1 MMNDQNKT
9 AEIRETKKPFNSA
22 FYAEM
27 DRISRF
33 YPNKRAMLLPALHAA
48 QAERGWI
55 SDTTMQDV
63 GDFLGIPKTM
73 VLEVVSFYHWF
84 KMKPVGKYNLQFC
97 NNIACWLRG
106 SEDLI
111 HQAETKCKVKLG
123 ETTKDGLFT
132 VSEVECLGSCGTA
145 PVCQI
150 NNDYHENLTPQQ
162 LDAFIDA
169 AVASRARGE
178 N

>member
-1 MMNDQNKT
+1 M
-9 AEIRETKKPFNSA
+9 EKKFGNE

-27 DRISRF
+27 DRIQRF

-48 QAERGWI
+48 QGERGWI
-55 SDTTMQDV
+55 SDETMQDV
-63 GDFLGIPKTM
+63 ADFLGIPKTQ

-111 HQAETKCKVKLG
+111 HHAEQKCKAKLG

-132 VSEVECLGSCGTA
+132 LSEVECLGSCGTA

-150 NNDYHENLTPQQ
+150 NNDYHENFDIQK
-162 LDAFIDA
+162 LDKVLEEF
-169 AVASRARGE
+169 R
-178 N
+178 

>member
-1 MMNDQNKT
+1 M
-9 AEIRETKKPFNSA
+9 TKKFGDK

-27 DRISRF
+27 DRIQRF

-48 QAERGWI
+48 QAERSWI
-55 SDTTMQDV
+55 SDETMQDV
-63 GDFLGIPKTM
+63 ADFLSIPKTQ

-84 KMKPVGKYNLQFC
+84 KMKPVGKFNLQFC

-111 HQAETKCKVKLG
+111 HHAEQKCKMKLG

-132 VSEVECLGSCGTA
+132 ISEVECLGSCGTA

-150 NNDYHENLTPQQ
+150 NNDYHENFDQQ
-162 LDAFIDA
+162 KLDK
-169 AVASRARGE
+169 VLEEMR
-178 N
+178 

>member
-1 MMNDQNKT
+1 M
-9 AEIRETKKPFNSA
+9 EKKFGQE

-27 DRISRF
+27 DRIQRF
-33 YPNKRAMLLPALHAA
+33 YPNKRAMLLPALHMA

-55 SDTTMQDV
+55 SDETMQDV
-63 GDFLGIPKTM
+63 ADFLGIPKTM

-106 SEDLI
+106 SEELI
-111 HQAETKCKVKLG
+111 HHTEKKCKIGMG

-132 VSEVECLGSCGTA
+132 ISEVECLGSCGTA

-150 NNDYHENLTPQQ
+150 NNDYHENFDVKAIDQ
-162 LDAFIDA
+162 FIE
-169 AVASRARGE
+169 RALGE
-178 N
+178 ANR

>member
-1 MMNDQNKT
+1 MSD
-9 AEIRETKKPFNSA
+9 TKKFKSE

-27 DRISRF
+27 DRIARF

-55 SDTTMQDV
+55 SDETMQDV

-111 HQAETKCKVKLG
+111 HHAEQKCKIGMG
-123 ETTKDGLFT
+123 ETTKDGMFT
-132 VSEVECLGSCGTA
+132 ISEVECLGSCGTA

-150 NNDYHENLTPQQ
+150 NNDYHENLTVQQ
-162 LDAFIDA
+162 LDAFIEGA
-169 AVASRARGE
+169 K
-178 N
+178 

>member
-1 MMNDQNKT
+1 MDKNSKNLRDSKNKFG
-9 AEIRETKKPFNSA
+9 AE

-27 DRISRF
+27 DRIQRF

-48 QAERGWI
+48 QKERGWI
-55 SDTTMQDV
+55 SDETMQGV
-63 GDFLGIPKTM
+63 ADFLEIPKTM

-111 HQAETKCKVKLG
+111 HQAEQKCKVKLG

-132 VSEVECLGSCGTA
+132 ISEVECLGSCGTA

-150 NNDYHENLTPQQ
+150 NNDYHENFDRPKLEKV
-162 LDAFIDA
+162 I
-169 AVASRARGE
+169 E
-178 N
+178 NALEGRPVEVR

>member
-1 MMNDQNKT
+1 M
-9 AEIRETKKPFNSA
+9 EKKFKDE

-27 DRISRF
+27 DRIQRF

-48 QAERGWI
+48 QKERGWI
-55 SDTTMQDV
+55 SDETMQQV
-63 GDFLGIPKTM
+63 ADFLGIPKTQ

-106 SEDLI
+106 SEELI
-111 HQAETKCKVKLG
+111 HHAEKKCGVRMG

-145 PVCQI
+145 PVMMV
-150 NNDYHENLTPQQ
+150 NDAYHENLTLEA
-162 LDAFIDA
+162 LDRLIEEL
-169 AVASRARGE
+169 RQP
-178 N
+178 

>member
-1 MMNDQNKT
+1 MRDTENKFLN
-9 AEIRETKKPFNSA
+9 P

-27 DRISRF
+27 DRIARF

-55 SDTTMQDV
+55 SDETMQDV
-63 GDFLGIPKTM
+63 ADFLGIPKTQ
-73 VLEVVSFYHWF
+73 VSFYHWF

-106 SEDLI
+106 SEELI
-111 HQAETKCKVKLG
+111 HHAEQKCKVKMG

-132 VSEVECLGSCGTA
+132 ISEVECLGSCGTA

-150 NNDYHENLTPQQ
+150 NNDYHENFDRQKLDKVLEGA
-162 LDAFIDA
+162 LDAQQKE
-169 AVASRARGE
+169 ARS
-178 N
+178 